1 MMELLAPAGSP
12 AGLWAALSAGAD
24 AVYLGGKQFSAR
36 RFAGNFSKEE
46 MAEAVSICHA
56 LGVSVYVTLNTLVA
70 DTEMPALCEYLDFL
84 GTLAP
89 DGLLVQD
96 LGVAHLARERIPH
109 VPLHASTQMTVS
121 DLAGVRFLSS
131 LGFSRVVLSRE
142 LSLAEIS
149 EIAHGTETEIE
160 VFVHG
165 ALCVCYSGQCLMSSF
180 IGGRSGNRGACAQPC
195 RMPYTLVDEAGR
207 PVGETHAAPL
217 LSLKDMLSLDRLAAL
232 SETGVVSLKVEGR
245 MKEPSYVYA
254 VISAYRRALT
264 ALARGDAC
272 DTEALLRT
280 MQAEFYR
287 GYTHGYQDH
296 FISGAMR
303 TAYAPGNRG
312 IPAGTATRAI
322 RDGFCFVPSFSPA
335 METVSGVAYVT
346 AEKGLAFAEA
356 AAIRREKDG
365 KCSVRTEKPALSGG
379 EVFWVLKQKKETF
392 DCKTFSR
399 RPPLSF
405 LFSARAGEPFR
416 LSATDSAGHTA
427 TATSEQTAERARKE
441 PTAAKDIA
449 EGLLRLGNTIFA
461 AGEMK
466 IENAGCLVPKSIVN
480 RLRREVCEE
489 MMRLRRED
497 FENKRPVPLS
507 VSAILRKPVE
517 ESFDTRLLVR
527 TDDAAQ
533 AKAALSAG
541 AGVIFGG
548 ESFSHRQIP
557 LSDYQAVLDFGREK
571 NLPVIFAS
579 HRVVR
584 EERSEAERKRFLAL
598 GALCPDA
605 MEIERVGELAWAEEI
620 PDGVPLIGGAGL
632 NLFNAEALQA
642 VADWGLSSAFLSQE
656 LTLAQI
662 RHMAE
667 AAPFPVGVC
676 VYGRTEIMVSEY
688 CAVNA
693 ALGGGACK
701 ERCPAPCERG
711 RYSFRDGGGR
721 LFPIRT
727 DEACHMHIL
736 NSACLDMRP
745 FMEKLSRAG
754 VSRFVMDVRGSDDD
768 VGALVSSF
776 AAALSG
782 HAEPGRSVGV
792 TRGHFFRGVL
802 G

>member
-36 RFAGNFSKEE
+36 RFAGNFSEEE
-46 MAEAVSICHA
+46 MAEAVSVCHA
-56 LGVSVYVTLNTLVA
+56 LGVAVYVTLNTLVA

-84 GTLAP
+84 GTLSP

-96 LGVAHLARERIPH
+96 LGVARLARERIPH

-195 RMPYTLVDEAGR
+195 RMPYTLVNEAGR
-207 PVGETHAAPL
+207 PMGDAGAHW

-254 VISAYRRALT
+254 VISAYRRALD

-296 FISGAMR
+296 FVSGAMR

-312 IPAGTATRAI
+312 IPAGTASRAT
-322 RDGFCFVPSFSPA
+322 RDGFFFVPSFSPVK
-335 METVSGVAYVT
+335 ETVSGVSYVT
-346 AEKGLAFAEA
+346 ATKGLAFADA

-365 KCSVRTEKPALSGG
+365 NCFVRTEKPALSGG
-379 EVFWVLKQKKETF
+379 EVFWVLKQKKEIF

-399 RPPLSF
+399 RLPLSF
-405 LFSARAGEPFR
+405 SFSARPGEPFR
-416 LSATDSAGHTA
+416 LTATDAEGHTA
-427 TATSEQTAERARKE
+427 TAVSEQTAERARKE

-449 EGLLRLGNTIFA
+449 DGIARLGNTIFA

-497 FENKRPVPLS
+497 FENKRPTPPA
-507 VSAILRKPVE
+507 VSAVFRKPAE
-517 ESFDTRLLVR
+517 ENFDTRLFVR
-527 TDDAAQ
+527 TDDAEQ

-548 ESFSHRQIP
+548 ESFLHRRIP
-557 LSDYQAVLDFGREK
+557 LSDYKAVLDFGREK
-571 NLPVIFAS
+571 KLPVIFAS

-584 EERSEAERKRFLAL
+584 EERSEAEKKRFLAL
-598 GALCPDA
+598 GALRPDA
-605 MEIERVGELAWAEEI
+605 MEIERVGQLAWAEEI

-632 NLFNAEALQA
+632 NLFNTEALYT
-642 VADWGLSSAFLSQE
+642 VSGWGLSSAFLSQE
-656 LTLAQI
+656 LTLSQI
-662 RHMAE
+662 RRMAE
-667 AAPFPVGVC
+667 AAPFPVGVG
-676 VYGRTEIMVSEY
+676 VYGRTELMVSEY

-711 RYSFRDGGGR
+711 RYSLRDSGGR

-754 VSRFVMDVRGSDDD
+754 VSRFVIDVRGSDDD

-782 HAEPGRSVGV
+782 RAEPGLSAGV